1 MFSLKLTHVLIAS
14 SLALVVAA
22 VPGGWGGEPTKT
34 VTVTAT
40 PTATS
45 ISECNTDGGA
55 QCCQDVG
62 NAGSSG
68 ISSVLAE
75 LGIVVQD
82 VDGLVGINCDPITV
96 GKSCSNTPVCCE
108 DNAID
113 NLVSVGCVVL

>member
-1 MFSLKLTHVLIAS
+1 MFSLKLTHVLVAS

-62 NAGSSG
+62 NVSTL
-68 ISSVLAE
+68 VLS
-75 LGIVVQD
+75 L
-82 VDGLVGINCDPITV
+82 P
-96 GKSCSNTPVCCE
+96 K
-108 DNAID
+108 
-113 NLVSVGCVVL
+113 